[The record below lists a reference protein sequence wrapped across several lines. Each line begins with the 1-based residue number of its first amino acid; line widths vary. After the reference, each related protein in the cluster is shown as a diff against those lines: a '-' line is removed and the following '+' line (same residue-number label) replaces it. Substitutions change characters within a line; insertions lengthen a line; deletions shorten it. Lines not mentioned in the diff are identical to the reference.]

1 MRIGP
6 TSSGSIFS
14 SRVRAAAAARR
25 SEPTETDRGG
35 SRALVPVE
43 PIVAGAEPGRIVRH
57 RVDAA
62 FLAQLLAGAEDPATT
77 RRVRR
82 IEPARGA
89 AIYARTEGGES
100 LLVPGYLV
108 DVAR

>member
-1 MRIGP
+1 MRIGS
-6 TSSGSIFS
+6 TTSGSIYA
-14 SRVRAAAAARR
+14 SRARAAAARR
-25 SEPTETDRGG
+25 SDGLDTDRGG

-43 PIVAGAEPGRIVRH
+43 PIVAVEEPVRMVRH

-82 IEPARGA
+82 IEPMRGA
-89 AIYARTEGGES
+89 AIYARTEVGES
-100 LLVPGYLV
+100 LLTPGYLV